1 MRTTASY
8 DLFPDAPSERAMAR
22 ARWLARE
29 GRVADA
35 EDAYRGILATHPDL
49 KPCWAE
55 YFELL
60 RRSGRRDDA
69 LQLAGRALAQFGAT
83 GFALAL
89 EGAALVELEILA
101 TRRYAF
107 YAPRR
112 PAQLAPAEEWFAQT
126 GVAVLAP
133 DPGPVAPSDDTLVAT
148 LLEVAGD
155 RGWQFGQIV
164 VVGPS
169 LPVWNRLAEAWDTPL
184 VGRTELDPRT
194 APLVVAPRPLPAD
207 AVWQQAVRTVEEH
220 MSGLAFVL
228 EHPAELTAPP
238 QADVVGVLTDLGVRP

>member
-1 MRTTASY
+1 M
-8 DLFPDAPSERAMAR
+8 
-22 ARWLARE
+22 
-29 GRVADA
+29 
-35 EDAYRGILATHPDL
+35 
-49 KPCWAE
+49 
-55 YFELL
+55 
-60 RRSGRRDDA
+60 
-69 LQLAGRALAQFGAT
+69 
-83 GFALAL
+83 
-89 EGAALVELEILA
+89 
-101 TRRYAF
+101 
-107 YAPRR
+107 
-112 PAQLAPAEEWFAQT
+112 
-126 GVAVLAP
+126 
-133 DPGPVAPSDDTLVAT
+133 AT

-238 QADVVGVLTDLGVRP
+238 QADVVGVLTDLGVRRERMPNPVQAMTEVQHPAARPAGRRLHPV

>member
-35 EDAYRGILATHPDL
+35 EAAYKDVLATHPDL

-55 YFELL
+55 YFDLL
-60 RRSGRRDDA
+60 RRSGRRDEA
-69 LQLAGRALAQFGAT
+69 LQLSARAPHTETLRLRGRILRHAGRYPAAEVAF
-83 GFALAL
+83 
-89 EGAALVELEILA
+89 EGAAQAAEHPEQREEAEREILA

-112 PAQLAPAEEWFAQT
+112 PDQLTPGEQWFALT

-155 RGWQFGQIV
+155 RGWRFGQIV

-169 LPVWNRLAEAWDTPL
+169 LPVWNRLAEAWDAPL
-184 VGRTELDPRT
+184 VGRPGGGLDPAT
-194 APLVVAPRPLPAD
+194 APLVVAPRP
-207 AVWQQAVRTVEEH
+207 
-220 MSGLAFVL
+220 
-228 EHPAELTAPP
+228 PP
-238 QADVVGVLTDLGVRP
+238 